1 MRASAS
7 SLSFTA
13 SDVVAFAMIV
23 LISPGITL
31 NRKKLNAITKN
42 IVIHAKMNRFKVL
55 AANSSPSFNLFQSL
69 FQFDV
74 AVVVIEFVSEETV
87 LPCFISFP
95 SFGIDCLNDF
105 REAEIRIRTVFI

>member
-1 MRASAS
+1 MNKNVVIFFTDQQRFD
-7 SLSFTA
+7 SLGCNGNV
-13 SDVVAFAMIV
+13 D
-23 LISPGITL
+23 
-31 NRKKLNAITKN
+31 AITKN

-87 LPCFISFP
+87 FPCFVSFP

-105 REAEIRIRTVFI
+105 REAEIGIRTVFI